1 MQNRPLT
8 QIKAPSFPL
17 MHKPCMT
24 PELIARYDQRVPRY
38 TSYPTAPHFKADV
51 TAETY
56 ASWLAEQAPDKPLSL
71 YLHVPFCAELCLY
84 CGCNTAVTHRYKA
97 VAAYVDCLEREIALV
112 AKQLPRR
119 MAVSH
124 IHWGGGTPTSLS
136 PEDLQR
142 ISQRL
147 GTAFEIRPEAEIAV
161 EIDPRT
167 ITLEHVNALAASG
180 LNRASL
186 GVQDFDPKVQETIKR
201 VQSFER
207 TAQVA
212 AWLREAG
219 VNGLNLDLMY
229 GLPYQTVESVQRSVE
244 LALKLEP
251 DRIALFG
258 YAHVPWMKRH
268 QSLLPEEALPDAV
281 ARMEQCEAA
290 ADAFI
295 RAGYVQVGV
304 DHFARPDDPMARRQ
318 KEGRLHRN
326 FQGYTT
332 DEAAALIGFGTSA
345 IGSLPQG
352 YIQNAPTTV
361 AYREAVLSG
370 RLPIVRGI
378 ALSEDDRLRRTII
391 ERLMCD
397 FSVDLDEIALE
408 FRWSSAVFG
417 SEISAIDELAKDGL
431 VTRNEM
437 TLTIPDEGR
446 ALVRNV
452 CAVFDRYLEAGAQRH
467 SRAL

>member
-1 MQNRPLT
+1 MQ
-8 QIKAPSFPL
+8 A
-17 MHKPCMT
+17 PCMT

-56 ASWLAEQAPDKPLSL
+56 APWLAELAPDGPLSL

-84 CGCNTAVTHRYKA
+84 CGCNTAVARSYKA
-97 VAAYVDCLEREIALV
+97 VASYVDCLEREIDLV
-112 AKQLPRR
+112 AQHLPGP

-124 IHWGGGTPTSLS
+124 IHWGGGTPTILS

-142 ISQRL
+142 ISRHL
-147 GTAFEIRPEAEIAV
+147 GAVFTIQPKAEIAV

-167 ITLEHVNALAASG
+167 ITREHVRALAASG

-186 GVQDFDPKVQETIKR
+186 GVQDFDPKVQETIRR
-201 VQSFER
+201 VQSFEQ

-212 AWLREAG
+212 AWLRHAG

-229 GLPYQTVESVQRSVE
+229 GLPFQTIESVKRSVDV
-244 LALKLEP
+244 ALKLAP

-268 QSLLPEEALPDAV
+268 QALLPEAALPNAV
-281 ARMEQCEAA
+281 GRVEQREAA
-290 ADAFI
+290 AAI
-295 RAGYVQVGV
+295 LIQAGYVQIGI
-304 DHFARPDDPMARRQ
+304 DHFAKPDDPMACRQ
-318 KEGRLHRN
+318 KDGRLHRN

-332 DEAAALIGFGTSA
+332 DEATALIGFGTSA

-352 YIQNAPTTV
+352 YVQNAPTTV
-361 AYREAVLSG
+361 AYREAVLNG
-370 RLPIVRGI
+370 RFPTVRGI

-391 ERLMCD
+391 ERLMCN
-397 FSVDLDEIALE
+397 FSVNLDEIASE
-408 FRWSSAVFG
+408 FRWNASNFR
-417 SEISAIDELAKDGL
+417 SEIDAIDELAQDGL
-431 VTRNEM
+431 VVRDGQ

-452 CAVFDRYLEAGAQRH
+452 CAVFDRYLENGAQHH

>member
-1 MQNRPLT
+1 
-8 QIKAPSFPL
+8 
-17 MHKPCMT
+17 MT

-38 TSYPTAPHFKADV
+38 TSYPTAPHFKPDI

-56 ASWLAEQAPDKPLSL
+56 ASWLAELAPDAPVSL

-84 CGCNTAVTHRYKA
+84 CGCNTAVTRSYKA
-97 VAAYVDCLEREIALV
+97 VAAYVDCLEREVELV
-112 AKQLPRR
+112 TKHLPGRLD
-119 MAVSH
+119 VSH
-124 IHWGGGTPTSLS
+124 IHWGGGTPTILS
-136 PEDLQR
+136 PEDLGR
-142 ISQRL
+142 ISSRL
-147 GTAFEIRPEAEIAV
+147 GTAFAVRPDAEIAV

-167 ITLEHVNALAASG
+167 ITLAHIEALAASG

-186 GVQDFDPKVQETIKR
+186 GVQDFDPRVQEAIKR
-201 VQSFER
+201 IQSFEQ

-212 AWLREAG
+212 AWLRQAG
-219 VNGLNLDLMY
+219 VKGLNLDLMY
-229 GLPYQTVESVQRSVE
+229 GLPFQTCESVTRSVD
-244 LALKLEP
+244 LALRLDP

-268 QSLLPEEALPDAV
+268 QALLPEEALPDAI
-281 ARMEQCEAA
+281 ARLAQREAA

-295 RAGYVQVGV
+295 RAGYVQIGI
-304 DHFARPDDPMARRQ
+304 DHFAKPSDPMADRQ
-318 KEGRLHRN
+318 RNGRLHRN

-361 AYREAVLSG
+361 GYREAVLKG
-370 RLPIVRGI
+370 RLPVVRGV

-397 FSVDLDEIALE
+397 FSVDLH
-408 FRWSSAVFG
+408 
-417 SEISAIDELAKDGL
+417 ELASKFRRNASDLSPEMEAVDALAEDGL
-431 VTRNEM
+431 VVRDGL
-437 TLTIPDEGR
+437 TLTIPREGR

-452 CAVFDRYLEAGAQRH
+452 CAVFDRYLESGAQRH

>member
-1 MQNRPLT
+1 MQGPE
-8 QIKAPSFPL
+8 
-17 MHKPCMT
+17 MT

-38 TSYPTAPHFKADV
+38 TSYPTAPHFKPDV

-56 ASWLAEQAPDKPLSL
+56 ASWLAELAPDSPLSL

-84 CGCNTAVTHRYKA
+84 CGCNTAVTRSYKA
-97 VAAYVDCLEREIALV
+97 VASYVDCLEREIDLV
-112 AKQLPRR
+112 AQHLPGL

-124 IHWGGGTPTSLS
+124 IHWGGGTPTILS
-136 PEDLQR
+136 PADFRR
-142 ISQRL
+142 ISRHL
-147 GTAFEIRPEAEIAV
+147 DSVFEIRPGAEIAV

-167 ITLEHVNALAASG
+167 ITLEHVEALAASG

-186 GVQDFDPKVQETIKR
+186 GVQDFDPKVQETIRR

-212 AWLREAG
+212 AWLRNAG
-219 VNGLNLDLMY
+219 VKGLNLDLMY
-229 GLPYQTVESVQRSVE
+229 GLPLQTVESVKRSVD
-244 LALKLEP
+244 LARTLDP

-268 QSLLPEEALPDAV
+268 QALLPEEALPDAV
-281 ARMEQCEAA
+281 ARVEQREAA
-290 ADAFI
+290 TVLLVE
-295 RAGYVQVGV
+295 AGYVQIGI
-304 DHFARPDDPMARRQ
+304 DHFAKPDDPMARRH
-318 KEGRLHRN
+318 KDGRLHRN

-361 AYREAVLSG
+361 AYREAVRNG
-370 RLPIVRGI
+370 RIPVVRGVV
-378 ALSEDDRLRRTII
+378 LSEDDRLRRTII

-397 FSVDLDEIALE
+397 FSVDLDEVASE
-408 FRWSSAVFG
+408 FSWNLSDFQP
-417 SEISAIDELAKDGL
+417 EIDVIDELARDGL
-431 VTRNEM
+431 VVRNGP

-452 CAVFDRYLEAGAQRH
+452 CAVFDRYLENGAQRH

>member
-1 MQNRPLT
+1 MQGPE
-8 QIKAPSFPL
+8 
-17 MHKPCMT
+17 MT

-38 TSYPTAPHFKADV
+38 TSYPTAPHFKPDV

-56 ASWLAEQAPDKPLSL
+56 ASWLAELAPDSPLSL

-84 CGCNTAVTHRYKA
+84 CGCNTAVTRSYKA
-97 VAAYVDCLEREIALV
+97 IASYVDCLEREIDLV
-112 AKQLPRR
+112 AQHLPGL

-124 IHWGGGTPTSLS
+124 IHWGGGTPTILS
-136 PEDLQR
+136 PADLRR
-142 ISQRL
+142 ISRHL
-147 GTAFEIRPEAEIAV
+147 DSVFEIRPGAEIAV

-167 ITLEHVNALAASG
+167 ITLEHVEALAASG

-186 GVQDFDPKVQETIKR
+186 GVQDFDPRVQETIRR

-212 AWLREAG
+212 AWLRNAG
-219 VNGLNLDLMY
+219 VKGLNLDLMY
-229 GLPYQTVESVQRSVE
+229 GLPLQTVESVKRSVD
-244 LALKLEP
+244 LARTLDP

-268 QSLLPEEALPDAV
+268 QALLPEEALPDAV
-281 ARMEQCEAA
+281 ARVEQREAA
-290 ADAFI
+290 TVLLVE
-295 RAGYVQVGV
+295 AGYVQIGI
-304 DHFARPDDPMARRQ
+304 DHFAKPDDPMARRH
-318 KEGRLHRN
+318 KDGRLHRN

-361 AYREAVLSG
+361 AYREAVRNG
-370 RLPIVRGI
+370 RIPVVRGVV
-378 ALSEDDRLRRTII
+378 LSEDDRLRRTII

-397 FSVDLDEIALE
+397 FSVDLDEVASE
-408 FRWSSAVFG
+408 FSWNLSDFQP
-417 SEISAIDELAKDGL
+417 EIDVIDELARDGL
-431 VTRNEM
+431 VVRNGP

-452 CAVFDRYLEAGAQRH
+452 CAVFDRYLENGTQRH

>member
-1 MQNRPLT
+1 MQGPE
-8 QIKAPSFPL
+8 
-17 MHKPCMT
+17 MT

-38 TSYPTAPHFKADV
+38 TSYPTAPHFKPDV

-56 ASWLAEQAPDKPLSL
+56 GSWLAELAPDGPLSL

-84 CGCNTAVTHRYKA
+84 CGCNTAVTRSYKA
-97 VAAYVDCLEREIALV
+97 VTSYVDCLEREIDLV
-112 AKQLPRR
+112 AQHLPGL

-124 IHWGGGTPTSLS
+124 IHWGGGTPTILS
-136 PEDLQR
+136 PADLRR
-142 ISQRL
+142 ISRHL
-147 GTAFEIRPEAEIAV
+147 DSAFEIRPGAEIAV

-167 ITLEHVNALAASG
+167 ITLEHVEALAASG

-186 GVQDFDPKVQETIKR
+186 GVQDFDPRVQETIRR

-212 AWLREAG
+212 VWLRNAG
-219 VNGLNLDLMY
+219 VKGLNLDLMY
-229 GLPYQTVESVQRSVE
+229 GLPLQTVESVKRSVD
-244 LALKLEP
+244 LARTLNP

-268 QSLLPEEALPDAV
+268 QALLPEEALPDAV
-281 ARMEQCEAA
+281 ARVEQREAA
-290 ADAFI
+290 TVLLVE
-295 RAGYVQVGV
+295 AGYVQIGI
-304 DHFARPDDPMARRQ
+304 DHFAKPDDPMVRRH
-318 KEGRLHRN
+318 KDGRLRRN

-361 AYREAVLSG
+361 AYREAVRNG
-370 RLPIVRGI
+370 RIPVVRGVV
-378 ALSEDDRLRRTII
+378 LSEDDRLRRTII

-397 FSVDLDEIALE
+397 FSVDLDEVASE
-408 FRWSSAVFG
+408 FSWNLSDFQP
-417 SEISAIDELAKDGL
+417 EIDVIDELARDGL
-431 VTRNEM
+431 VVRNGP

-452 CAVFDRYLEAGAQRH
+452 CAVFDRYLENGTQRH